1 MERERGEMEREKVRA
16 LVNAPAS
23 STRAQGVGL
32 CVGRACGDGCSRR
45 PRMSRGGDAL
55 VKAHAPL
62 FTLLNTRASRRILQN
77 SAVVLHVGA
86 CESAVVVHVGACDSV
101 VHPLSVL
108 LPYRYWRHSSL

>member
-45 PRMSRGGDAL
+45 PRMSRGGDAP
-55 VKAHAPL
+55 VQAHAPL
-62 FTLLNTRASRRILQN
+62 FTRASRRILQN

-101 VHPLSVL
+101 VHPFSVR
-108 LPYRYWRHSSL
+108 LP